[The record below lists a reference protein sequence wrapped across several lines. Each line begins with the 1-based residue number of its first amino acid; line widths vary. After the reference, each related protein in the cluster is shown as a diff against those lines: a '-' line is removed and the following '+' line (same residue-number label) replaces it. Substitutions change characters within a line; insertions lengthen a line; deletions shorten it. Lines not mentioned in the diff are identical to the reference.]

1 MTRKYGTRQDVWNEA
16 CTMTRGGLTKDKL
29 MLSKTGKIVSK
40 AKSESAKAN
49 YAKFGFTKRKEEVVA
64 PPVEEKKSRRGRR
77 KKAVKKAEQN
87 DK

>member
-1 MTRKYGTRQDVWNEA
+1 MPRKYGTREDVWNDV

-49 YAKFGFTKRKEEVVA
+49 YAKFGFTKR
-64 PPVEEKKSRRGRR
+64 EEKVEPEQ
-77 KKAVKKAEQN
+77 KKEKGEILMPE
-87 DK
+87 DR